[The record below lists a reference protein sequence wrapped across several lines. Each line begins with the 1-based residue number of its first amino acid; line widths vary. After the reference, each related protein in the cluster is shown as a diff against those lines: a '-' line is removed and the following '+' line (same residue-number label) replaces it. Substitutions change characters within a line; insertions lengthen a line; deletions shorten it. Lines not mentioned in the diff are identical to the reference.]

1 MRTELSPWQWLP
13 PAQRA
18 EIERINPLLPVRTN
32 LTLHRDLQLTTHA
45 EEVGDLDDGRK
56 GVFPWWS
63 GGVRVDQLNGISYL
77 EEPRVVAP
85 AEYGRQ
91 LRTNHPDAIPRYRLF
106 LIEHVPV
113 LRGNQRQEILP
124 NQAQRK
130 GRGNRHIL
138 DVQMDGPQRNGD
150 LFVDEGLDS
159 FIVQVERQIKCPIWL
174 VVKYPLTT

>member
-1 MRTELSPWQWLP
+1 
-13 PAQRA
+13 
-18 EIERINPLLPVRTN
+18 
-32 LTLHRDLQLTTHA
+32 
-45 EEVGDLDDGRK
+45 
-56 GVFPWWS
+56 
-63 GGVRVDQLNGISYL
+63 
-77 EEPRVVAP
+77 
-85 AEYGRQ
+85 
-91 LRTNHPDAIPRYRLF
+91 
-106 LIEHVPV
+106 VPV

-150 LFVDEGLDS
+150 LFVDEGLDN